1 VGGIGHPGAAR
12 AGHPAGGLVALA
24 VANQMNAFI
33 RGVAAPD
40 AAVFAWAPALVL
52 AASVIPARRVLG
64 IQPARLLRVQQ
75 QIR

>member
-1 VGGIGHPGAAR
+1 
-12 AGHPAGGLVALA
+12 
-24 VANQMNAFI
+24 MNAFI